1 MRYEKPKNI
10 RSTVRHLVR
19 YLHAD
24 LFSLGL
30 IFVSVLIVI
39 LGILSVIYLIKII
52 TDDFLLPMI
61 SGQMEK
67 SMLPIVR
74 TFSYTIII
82 FVIAAFSTY
91 MLEKM
96 IIKISERVI
105 NRIRADMFDSMEDL
119 PISFFDRHRHGELMS
134 RFTNDVD
141 SVRAFLAHGLVLT
154 VLCIGGI
161 VIMLLILIYMSGWL
175 TLILLASA
183 AAMVAVML
191 TLGERSAVWFKTQQK
206 DLGKAN
212 AYIEEMIEGQ
222 KIVKLFNREQA
233 VKDEFAVIN
242 DGLKESA
249 TKANTYS
256 MAMYPIM
263 YNIGNI
269 DYALTAVVGG
279 FMCISGFITIGTIS
293 SYLQFTKVF
302 FVPVANLT
310 NIMHATFACLA
321 GAERV
326 FEIIDEPK
334 EFDAGTV
341 TLVNAEIRQG
351 RISETNDHTGMW
363 AWKLSDGCR
372 VEYKRLCGDVVFENV
387 SFSYD
392 GKKTV
397 LKNINLHA
405 APGQKI
411 AFVGSTGA
419 GKTTI
424 TNLLNRFY
432 EIDSGR
438 ILYDGINIKNIK
450 KDDLRR
456 SLSMVLQDT
465 HMFTGT
471 IAENI
476 KYGNLCAD
484 EKAVQSAARLSN
496 AEDFI
501 EKLDDKY
508 ETELHNDAVN
518 LSQGQR
524 QLLSIARA
532 AVADPP
538 VLVLDEATSSID
550 TRTESQ
556 IENGMDRLM
565 QGRTTFVIA
574 HRLSTVRNADKILV
588 MENGE
593 IIESGTHDDLL
604 EKQGRYYAL
613 YTGKFEMK

>member
-10 RSTVRHLVR
+10 RGTVRHLVR

-30 IFVSVLIVI
+30 VFVSVIITV
-39 LGILSVIYLIKII
+39 LGVLSAVYLIKII

-67 SMLPIVR
+67 SMLPIVK

-82 FVIAAFSTY
+82 FLISAFSTY
-91 MLEKM
+91 MLERT

-154 VLCIGGI
+154 VLCVGGI
-161 VIMLLILIYMSGWL
+161 VIMLLILMYMSGWL

-183 AAMVAVML
+183 VAMLAVML
-191 TLGERSAVWFKTQQK
+191 TLGERSAVWFKAQQK
-206 DLGKAN
+206 ELGKAN
-212 AYIEEMIEGQ
+212 GYIEEMIEGQ
-222 KIVKLFNREQA
+222 KVVKLFNREQA

-263 YNIGNI
+263 SNIGNI

-279 FMCISGFITIGTIS
+279 LMCISGFLTIGTIS

-310 NIMHATFACLA
+310 NIMNATLSCLA

-334 EFDAGTV
+334 EFDSGTV
-341 TLVNAEIRQG
+341 SLVNAEIRQG
-351 RISETNDHTGMW
+351 RIFETNEHTGMW
-363 AWKLSDGCR
+363 AWKLSDRDGIQ
-372 VEYKRLCGDVVFENV
+372 YKRLCGDVVFENV

-392 GKKTV
+392 GRKMV

-438 ILYDGINIKNIK
+438 ILYDGINIKDIK

-476 KYGNLCAD
+476 KYGNLMAD
-484 EKAVQSAARLSN
+484 EKAIQSAARLSN
-496 AEDFI
+496 AEGFI
-501 EKLDDKY
+501 EKLTDKY

-532 AVADPP
+532 SVADPP
-538 VLVLDEATSSID
+538 VLILDEATSSID

-556 IENGMDRLM
+556 IEKGMDRLM

-593 IIESGTHDDLL
+593 IIENGTHNELI
-604 EKQGRYYAL
+604 EKQGRYYAF
-613 YTGKFEMK
+613 YTGKFELK